1 MLSIPSRPSGRW
13 RPTFAQACVV
23 AYTEDCPEDATGG

>member
-1 MLSIPSRPSGRW
+1 MLSIPSRPERAMACK
-13 RPTFAQACVV
+13 FAQACAL